1 MEKRSISCVVISP
14 DPEFRATVRTALRE
28 SGAPVVVRAEVMA
41 PFAQIGT
48 GELAEL
54 RQADPELVFLDLE
67 ADPAVGIRFAQ
78 FLADSNPRQRFIAAG
93 PQLGSE
99 LLLEAMRA
107 GISEYVAKPLT
118 REALAEALERV
129 GRKMAVTG
137 DGAPRKPGEVITVF
151 SPKGGSGATTIATN
165 LAVHLHGLTGK
176 KTLLVDLD
184 LELGEVAA
192 LLGMQ
197 PRFSFVDLVRNFHR
211 MDAGLLASYI
221 ERHSSGVHF
230 LSAPF
235 HPEVGE
241 TVNAD
246 GIRQILHFLKQHYD
260 YVVVDT
266 SKAFSPTTLATFER
280 ADRILLVTTVDLP
293 ALRNVKRCLPILD
306 RMAGPGSDKVRL
318 VVNRY
323 DPGDPIT
330 LDEVRKTLGME
341 VRWTLAND
349 YAAVSRS
356 LNTGEPVVLAGG
368 RSAFGH
374 DVMALGADIS
384 GFAPQRNG
392 HRSRLDFRK
401 LFLRKA
407 EVPANG

>member
-1 MEKRSISCVVISP
+1 MDKRTIPSVVIST
-14 DPEFRATVRTALRE
+14 DADFRTTLQAALLE
-28 SGAPVVVRAEVMA
+28 SGSAVVVRGEVA
-41 PFAQIGT
+41 AAFSKIGT
-48 GELAEL
+48 AELAEL
-54 RQADPELVFLDLE
+54 RRIDPDIVFLDLE
-67 ADPAVGIRFAQ
+67 EDPVVGIRFAH
-78 FLADSNPRQRFIAAG
+78 FLADANPQRRFIAVG
-93 PQLGSE
+93 PPLGSD

-107 GISEYVAKPLT
+107 GISEYVPKPIT
-118 REALAEALERV
+118 RESLSEALERV
-129 GRKMAVTG
+129 GRKMAVSG
-137 DGAPRKPGEVITVF
+137 NGAPRTPGEVITVF
-151 SPKGGSGATTIATN
+151 SPKGGSGATTVATN
-165 LAVHLHGLTGK
+165 LAVHLQQLTGK

-184 LELGEVAA
+184 LERGEVAA

-266 SKAFSPTTLATFER
+266 SKTFSPTTLATFER

-293 ALRNVKRCLPILD
+293 ALRNVKRCLPIID
-306 RMAGPGSDKVRL
+306 RVSGPGSNKVSL

-323 DPGDPIT
+323 NPDDPIT

-349 YAAVSRS
+349 YASVSRS
-356 LNTGEPVVLAGG
+356 LNTGEPVVLAPK
-368 RSAFGH
+368 SAFGH
-374 DVMALGADIS
+374 DLRAVGADIS

-392 HRSRLDFRK
+392 HKNRLDFRK

-407 EVPANG
+407 EANANG

>member
-1 MEKRSISCVVISP
+1 MENRTVSSVIVSP
-14 DPEFRATVRTALRE
+14 DADFRSALRTALRDAGVGIAHGGE
-28 SGAPVVVRAEVMA
+28 IAV
-41 PFAQIGT
+41 PFSQIGT
-48 GELAEL
+48 AELAEL
-54 RQADPELVFLDLE
+54 RRIDPDVVFLDLE
-67 ADPAVGIRFAQ
+67 EDPAVGIRFAQ
-78 FLADSNPRQRFIAAG
+78 FLADSSPRRRFIAAG
-93 PQLGSE
+93 PALSSE

-107 GISEYVAKPLT
+107 GISEYIPKPVT
-118 REALAEALERV
+118 REALAEALERT

-137 DGAPRKPGEVITVF
+137 SGAPRAPGELITVF
-151 SPKGGSGATTIATN
+151 SPKGGSGATTVATN
-165 LAVHLHGLTGK
+165 LAVHLQQLTGK

-241 TVNAD
+241 PVSAD

-266 SKAFSPTTLATFER
+266 SKSFSAVTLATFER

-293 ALRNVKRCLPILD
+293 ALRNIKRCLPIID
-306 RMAGPGSDKVRL
+306 RVTGAGSEKVRL
-318 VVNRY
+318 VVNRF
-323 DPGDPIT
+323 DRNDPIT
-330 LDEVRKTLGME
+330 LDEVRSTLGME
-341 VRWTLAND
+341 VGWTLAND

-356 LNTGEPVVLAGG
+356 LNTGEPVVLGG
-368 RSAFGH
+368 KSAFGH
-374 DVMALGADIS
+374 DLMAVAGDIS
-384 GFAPQRNG
+384 GFAPKRNG
-392 HRSRLDFRK
+392 HKARLDFRK

-407 EVPANG
+407 EVAPNG

>member
-1 MEKRSISCVVISP
+1 MDKRTIPSVVIST
-14 DPEFRATVRTALRE
+14 DADFRTTLQAALLE
-28 SGAPVVVRAEVMA
+28 SGSAVVVRGEVA
-41 PFAQIGT
+41 AAFSKIGT
-48 GELAEL
+48 AELAEL
-54 RQADPELVFLDLE
+54 RRIDPDIVFLDLE
-67 ADPAVGIRFAQ
+67 EDPVVGIRFAH
-78 FLADSNPRQRFIAAG
+78 FLADANPQRRFIAVG
-93 PQLGSE
+93 PPLGSD

-107 GISEYVAKPLT
+107 GISEYVPKPIT
-118 REALAEALERV
+118 RESLSEALERV
-129 GRKMAVTG
+129 GRKMAVSG
-137 DGAPRKPGEVITVF
+137 NGAPRTPGEVITVF
-151 SPKGGSGATTIATN
+151 SPKGGSGATTVATN
-165 LAVHLHGLTGK
+165 LAVHLQQLTGK

-266 SKAFSPTTLATFER
+266 SKTFSPTTLATFER

-293 ALRNVKRCLPILD
+293 ALRNVKRCLPIID
-306 RMAGPGSDKVRL
+306 RVSGPGSNKVSL

-323 DPGDPIT
+323 NPDDPIT

-349 YAAVSRS
+349 YASVSRS
-356 LNTGEPVVLAGG
+356 LNTGEPVVLAPK
-368 RSAFGH
+368 SAFGH
-374 DVMALGADIS
+374 DLRAVGADIS

-392 HRSRLDFRK
+392 HKNRLDFRK

-407 EVPANG
+407 EANANG